1 MMSLASPWKRPLA
14 LEKAP
19 GLVTVLPV
27 AKDWRA
33 LPNNEFP
40 NSALLLF
47 LCVCD
52 FQALHVRMFK

>member
-33 LPNNEFP
+33 LPDNEFP
-40 NSALLLF
+40 RLCSAVVSV
-47 LCVCD
+47 CVT
-52 FQALHVRMFK
+52 FRLSM